1 MKINQSNSLLDIIA
15 NFQNIIQEKD
25 FLQRSSIKKAFL
37 AHVLNQA
44 ASESMYD
51 FR

>member
-1 MKINQSNSLLDIIA
+1 MKINQSNSLLGIIA

-25 FLQRSSIKKAFL
+25 FLQFFSTKKAFL
-37 AHVLNQA
+37 KHVLSQA

-51 FR
+51 FH